1 MLKGVVALHILTL
14 AGCNNAKV
22 KVKSPN
28 QSPNQSPNI
37 WLEILAAFGK
47 NILQAKKA

>member
-1 MLKGVVALHILTL
+1 MANSVVVALHILTL

-28 QSPNQSPNI
+28 QSPNI

-47 NILQAKKA
+47 NVLQAKKA